1 MANLKRPKL
10 AAMLFATALC
20 IMPANGETIKYYN
33 NENPDDILNES
44 QFEIDSFWETA
55 TLTLF
60 QNWYNGS
67 YHYEDVVIPETF
79 EYGGTTYTITAIGE
93 NAFFSVHGD
102 YPDGDILTL
111 TIPETVTTI
120 GHHAFAQM
128 KTLEAIRLPQDLK
141 EIAPDTF
148 SGCISLEEINFPEG
162 LETVNEYA
170 CYYCTSLKS
179 VSFGSKIKNISQL
192 VFDNTCLQSISID
205 ATTPP
210 EIESGTLNSP
220 NITRNGLIK
229 VYIPAG
235 TKALYE
241 EAWKTELE
249 AIEFIESEGIPSGVA
264 MESAKT
270 LQIHSNNGELIAT
283 AADSE
288 IAIYSIS
295 GVKIAT
301 GKGSVRVSAPM
312 GVYIICSENN
322 AIKYIIG
329 GHHE

>member
-10 AAMLFATALC
+10 AAMLFAAALC
-20 IMPANGETIKYYN
+20 IMPANGETIEYYN
-33 NENPDDILNES
+33 NENPDDILNSS
-44 QFEIDSFWETA
+44 QFEIDSYLETA
-55 TLTLF
+55 TLTKF
-60 QNWYNGS
+60 QDWYYDEN
-67 YHYEDVVIPETF
+67 VVIPETF

-93 NAFFSVHGD
+93 EAFYSEYDD
-102 YPDGDILTL
+102 YDDILTL

-120 GHHAFAQM
+120 GVKAFSNL
-128 KTLEAIRLPQDLK
+128 KSLEVIRLPQALK

-148 SGCISLEEINFPEG
+148 LGCISLEEINFPEG
-162 LETVNEYA
+162 LETLNEFA
-170 CYYCTSLKS
+170 CCNCTSLKS
-179 VSFGSKIKNISQL
+179 ISFGSKIKHIQYQA
-192 VFDNTCLQSISID
+192 FDATCLQSISIN

-210 EIESGTLNSP
+210 ELDSNTLNTP

-322 AIKYIIG
+322 AIKYMIG

>member
-10 AAMLFATALC
+10 AAMLFAAALC
-20 IMPANGETIKYYN
+20 IMPANGETITYYN
-33 NENPDDILNES
+33 NENPDDILNSS
-44 QFEIDSFWETA
+44 QFEIDSYLETA
-55 TLTLF
+55 TLTKF
-60 QNWYNGS
+60 QDWYYDEN
-67 YHYEDVVIPETF
+67 VVIPETF
-79 EYGGTTYTITAIGE
+79 EYGGTTYTITAIGA
-93 NAFFSVHGD
+93 NAFFSEYDD
-102 YPDGDILTL
+102 YDDILTL
-111 TIPETVTTI
+111 TIPETVMTI
-120 GHHAFAQM
+120 GVKAFSNL
-128 KTLEAIRLPQDLK
+128 KSLEVIRLPQGLK
-141 EIAPDTF
+141 EIASDTF
-148 SGCISLEEINFPEG
+148 TNCISLEEINFPEG
-162 LETVNEYA
+162 LETLNEYA
-170 CYYCTSLKS
+170 CYNCTSLKS

>member
-10 AAMLFATALC
+10 AAMLFAAALC
-20 IMPANGETIKYYN
+20 IMPANGETITYYN
-33 NENPDDILNES
+33 NENPDDILNSS
-44 QFEIDSFWETA
+44 QFEIDSYLETA
-55 TLTLF
+55 TLTKF
-60 QNWYNGS
+60 QDWYYDEN
-67 YHYEDVVIPETF
+67 VVIPETF

-93 NAFFSVHGD
+93 EAFYSEYDD
-102 YPDGDILTL
+102 YDDILTL

-120 GHHAFAQM
+120 GVKAFSNL
-128 KTLEAIRLPQDLK
+128 KSLEVIRLPQDLK

-148 SGCISLEEINFPEG
+148 LGCISLEEINFPEG
-162 LETVNEYA
+162 LETLNEFA
-170 CYYCTSLKS
+170 CCNCTSLKS
-179 VSFGSKIKNISQL
+179 VSFGSKIKHIQYQA
-192 VFDNTCLQSISID
+192 FDATCLQSISIN

-210 EIESGTLNSP
+210 ELDSNTLNTP

-312 GVYIICSENN
+312 GVYIICSANN
-322 AIKYIIG
+322 VTKYM
-329 GHHE
+329 HR

>member
-1 MANLKRPKL
+1 M
-10 AAMLFATALC
+10 
-20 IMPANGETIKYYN
+20 
-33 NENPDDILNES
+33 
-44 QFEIDSFWETA
+44 
-55 TLTLF
+55 
-60 QNWYNGS
+60 
-67 YHYEDVVIPETF
+67 
-79 EYGGTTYTITAIGE
+79 
-93 NAFFSVHGD
+93 
-102 YPDGDILTL
+102 
-111 TIPETVTTI
+111 TTI
-120 GHHAFAQM
+120 GYHAFAQM
-128 KTLEAIRLPQDLK
+128 KTLEVIRLPQDLK

-148 SGCISLEEINFPEG
+148 LGCISLEEINFPEG
-162 LETVNEYA
+162 LETLNEFA
-170 CYYCTSLKS
+170 CCNCTSLKS
-179 VSFGSKIKNISQL
+179 VSFGSKIKHIQYQA
-192 VFDNTCLQSISID
+192 FDATCLQSISIN

-210 EIESGTLNSP
+210 ELDSNTLNTP

-322 AIKYIIG
+322 VTKYM
-329 GHHE
+329 HR

>member
-1 MANLKRPKL
+1 
-10 AAMLFATALC
+10 
-20 IMPANGETIKYYN
+20 
-33 NENPDDILNES
+33 
-44 QFEIDSFWETA
+44 
-55 TLTLF
+55 
-60 QNWYNGS
+60 
-67 YHYEDVVIPETF
+67 
-79 EYGGTTYTITAIGE
+79 
-93 NAFFSVHGD
+93 
-102 YPDGDILTL
+102 
-111 TIPETVTTI
+111 
-120 GHHAFAQM
+120 M

-162 LETVNEYA
+162 LETLNEYA
-170 CYYCTSLKS
+170 CYNCTSLKS
-179 VSFGSKIKNISQL
+179 VSFGSKIKNISYQ
-192 VFDNTCLQSISID
+192 VFDGTCLQSISID

-220 NITRNGLIK
+220 NITRTGLIK

-241 EAWKTELE
+241 EAWKKELN

-264 MESAKT
+264 TDSAKT
-270 LQIHSNNGELIAT
+270 LQIRSNSGELIAT
-283 AADSE
+283 AATDSE

>member
-1 MANLKRPKL
+1 MTNLKRPKL
-10 AAMLFATALC
+10 AAMLFAAVLC
-20 IMPANGETIKYYN
+20 SMPANGETITYYN
-33 NENPDDILNES
+33 NENPDDILNS
-44 QFEIDSFWETA
+44 SHFEIDSYLETA
-55 TLTLF
+55 TLTKF
-60 QNWYNGS
+60 QDWYYDEN
-67 YHYEDVVIPETF
+67 VVIPETF
-79 EYGGTTYTITAIGE
+79 EYGGTTYTITAIGA
-93 NAFFSVHGD
+93 NAFFSEYGD
-102 YPDGDILTL
+102 YDDILTL

-120 GHHAFAQM
+120 GVKAFSNL
-128 KTLEAIRLPQDLK
+128 KSLEVIRLPQDLK
-141 EIAPDTF
+141 EIASDTF
-148 SGCISLEEINFPEG
+148 TNCISLEEINFPEG
-162 LETVNEYA
+162 LETLNEFA
-170 CYYCTSLKS
+170 CCNCTSLKS
-179 VSFGSKIKNISQL
+179 ISFGSKIKHIQYQA
-192 VFDNTCLQSISID
+192 FDATCLQSISIN

-210 EIESGTLNSP
+210 ELDSNTLNTP

>member
-10 AAMLFATALC
+10 AAMLFAAALC
-20 IMPANGETIKYYN
+20 IMPANGETIEYYN
-33 NENPDDILNES
+33 PDKDDILNSS
-44 QFEIDSFWETA
+44 QFEIDSYLETA
-55 TLTLF
+55 TLTKF
-60 QNWYNGS
+60 QDWYYDEN
-67 YHYEDVVIPETF
+67 VVIPETF
-79 EYGGTTYTITAIGE
+79 EYDGTTYTITAIGA
-93 NAFFSVHGD
+93 NAFFSEYGD
-102 YPDGDILTL
+102 YDDILTL

-120 GHHAFAQM
+120 GDHAFAKM
-128 KTLEAIRLPQDLK
+128 KTLEVIRLPQGLK
-141 EIAPDTF
+141 EIASDTF
-148 SGCISLEEINFPEG
+148 TNCISLEEINFPEG

-179 VSFGSKIKNISQL
+179 VSFGSKIKDISHQ
-192 VFDNTCLQSISID
+192 VFDFTCLQSISID

-235 TKALYE
+235 TKTLYE

-270 LQIHSNNGELIAT
+270 LQIRSNSGELIAT

-312 GVYIICSENN
+312 GVYIICSANN
-322 AIKYIIG
+322 VTKYM
-329 GHHE
+329 HR

>member
-1 MANLKRPKL
+1 MTNLKRPKL
-10 AAMLFATALC
+10 AAMLFAAVLC
-20 IMPANGETIKYYN
+20 SMPANGETITYYN
-33 NENPDDILNES
+33 NENPDDILNS
-44 QFEIDSFWETA
+44 SHFEIDSYLETA
-55 TLTLF
+55 TLTKF
-60 QNWYNGS
+60 QDWYYDEN
-67 YHYEDVVIPETF
+67 VVIPETF
-79 EYGGTTYTITAIGE
+79 EYGGTTYTITAIGA
-93 NAFFSVHGD
+93 NAFFSEYGD
-102 YPDGDILTL
+102 YDDILTL

-120 GHHAFAQM
+120 GVKAFSNL
-128 KTLEAIRLPQDLK
+128 KSLEVIRLPQDLK
-141 EIAPDTF
+141 EIASDTF
-148 SGCISLEEINFPEG
+148 TNCISLEEINFPEG
-162 LETVNEYA
+162 LETLNEFA
-170 CYYCTSLKS
+170 CCNCTSLKS
-179 VSFGSKIKNISQL
+179 ISFGSKIKHIQYQA
-192 VFDNTCLQSISID
+192 FDATCLQSISIN

-210 EIESGTLNSP
+210 ELDSNTLNTP

-312 GVYIICSENN
+312 GVYIICSANN
-322 AIKYIIG
+322 VTKYM
-329 GHHE
+329 HR

>member
-10 AAMLFATALC
+10 AAMLFAAALC
-20 IMPANGETIKYYN
+20 PMSANGETITYYN
-33 NENPDDILNES
+33 NENPDDILNSS
-44 QFEIDSFWETA
+44 QFEIDSYLETA
-55 TLTLF
+55 TLTKF
-60 QNWYNGS
+60 QDWYYDEN
-67 YHYEDVVIPETF
+67 VVIPETF
-79 EYGGTTYTITAIGE
+79 EYDGTTYTITAIGA
-93 NAFFSVHGD
+93 NAFFSEYGD
-102 YPDGDILTL
+102 YDDILTL

-120 GHHAFAQM
+120 GDHAFAKM
-128 KTLEAIRLPQDLK
+128 KTLEVIRLPQGLK
-141 EIAPDTF
+141 EIASDTF
-148 SGCISLEEINFPEG
+148 TNCISLEEINFPEG
-162 LETVNEYA
+162 LETLNEFA
-170 CYYCTSLKS
+170 CCNCTSLKS
-179 VSFGSKIKNISQL
+179 ISFGSKIKHIQYQA
-192 VFDNTCLQSISID
+192 FDATCLQSISID

-210 EIESGTLNSP
+210 ELDSNTLNTP
-220 NITRNGLIK
+220 NITSTGLIK
-229 VYIPAG
+229 VHIPAG

-322 AIKYIIG
+322 VTKYM
-329 GHHE
+329 HR

>member
-10 AAMLFATALC
+10 AAMLFAAALC
-20 IMPANGETIKYYN
+20 IMPANGETIEYYN
-33 NENPDDILNES
+33 PDKDDILNSS
-44 QFEIDSFWETA
+44 QFEIDSYLETA
-55 TLTLF
+55 TLTKF
-60 QNWYNGS
+60 QDWYYDEN
-67 YHYEDVVIPETF
+67 VVIPETF
-79 EYGGTTYTITAIGE
+79 EYDGTTYTITAIGA
-93 NAFFSVHGD
+93 NAFFSEYGD
-102 YPDGDILTL
+102 YDDILTL

-120 GHHAFAQM
+120 GDHAFAKM
-128 KTLEAIRLPQDLK
+128 KTLEVIRLPQGLK
-141 EIAPDTF
+141 EIASDTF
-148 SGCISLEEINFPEG
+148 TNCISLEEINFPEG

-192 VFDNTCLQSISID
+192 VFDGTCLQSISID

-322 AIKYIIG
+322 VTKYM
-329 GHHE
+329 HR

>member
-10 AAMLFATALC
+10 AAMLFAAALC
-20 IMPANGETIKYYN
+20 IMPANGETITYYN
-33 NENPDDILNES
+33 NENPDDILNSS
-44 QFEIDSFWETA
+44 QFEIDSYLETA
-55 TLTLF
+55 TLTKF
-60 QNWYNGS
+60 QDWYYDEN
-67 YHYEDVVIPETF
+67 VVIPETF
-79 EYGGTTYTITAIGE
+79 EYDGTTYTITAIGA
-93 NAFFSVHGD
+93 NAFFSEYGD
-102 YPDGDILTL
+102 YDDILTL

-120 GHHAFAQM
+120 GDHAFAKM
-128 KTLEAIRLPQDLK
+128 KTLEVIRLPQGLK
-141 EIAPDTF
+141 EIASDTF
-148 SGCISLEEINFPEG
+148 TNCISLEEINFPEG
-162 LETVNEYA
+162 LETLNEFA
-170 CYYCTSLKS
+170 CCNCTSLKS
-179 VSFGSKIKNISQL
+179 VSFGSKIKNISYQ
-192 VFDNTCLQSISID
+192 VFDFTCLQSISID

-220 NITRNGLIK
+220 NITSTGLIK
-229 VYIPAG
+229 VHIPAG

-241 EAWKTELE
+241 EAWKTELD

-264 MESAKT
+264 TESAKT
-270 LQIHSNNGELIAT
+270 LQIRSNSGELIAT
-283 AADSE
+283 AADADSE

>member
-10 AAMLFATALC
+10 AAMLFAAALC
-20 IMPANGETIKYYN
+20 PMLANGETITYYN
-33 NENPDDILNES
+33 NENPDDILNSS
-44 QFEIDSFWETA
+44 QFEIDSYLETA
-55 TLTLF
+55 TLTKF
-60 QNWYNGS
+60 QDWYYDEN
-67 YHYEDVVIPETF
+67 VVIPETF
-79 EYGGTTYTITAIGE
+79 EYDGTTYTITAIGA
-93 NAFFSVHGD
+93 NAFFSGYGD
-102 YPDGDILTL
+102 YDDILTL

-120 GHHAFAQM
+120 GDHAFAKM
-128 KTLEAIRLPQDLK
+128 KTLEVIRLPQGLK
-141 EIAPDTF
+141 EIASDTF
-148 SGCISLEEINFPEG
+148 SNCISLEEINFPEG
-162 LETVNEYA
+162 LETLNEFA
-170 CYYCTSLKS
+170 CCNCTSLKS
-179 VSFGSKIKNISQL
+179 VSFGSKIKNISYQ
-192 VFDNTCLQSISID
+192 VFDFTCLQSISID

-210 EIESGTLNSP
+210 ELDSNTLNTP

-241 EAWKTELE
+241 EAWKTELD

-322 AIKYIIG
+322 AIKYM
-329 GHHE
+329 HR

>member
-10 AAMLFATALC
+10 AAMLFAAALC
-20 IMPANGETIKYYN
+20 PMLANGETITYYN
-33 NENPDDILNES
+33 NENPDDILNSS
-44 QFEIDSFWETA
+44 QFEIDSYLETA
-55 TLTLF
+55 TLTKF
-60 QNWYNGS
+60 QDWYYDEN
-67 YHYEDVVIPETF
+67 VVIPETF

-93 NAFFSVHGD
+93 EAFYSEYDD
-102 YPDGDILTL
+102 YDDILTL

-120 GHHAFAQM
+120 GVKAFSNLKA
-128 KTLEAIRLPQDLK
+128 LEAIRLPQELK

-148 SGCISLEEINFPEG
+148 SDCISLEEINFPEG
-162 LETVNEYA
+162 LETLNEYA
-170 CYYCTSLKS
+170 CYNCTSLKS
-179 VSFGSKIKNISQL
+179 VSFGSKIKNISYL
-192 VFDNTCLQSISID
+192 VFVRTCLQSISID

-220 NITRNGLIK
+220 NITRTELIK
-229 VYIPAG
+229 VHIPAG

-241 EAWKTELE
+241 EAWKTELN
-249 AIEFIESEGIPSGVA
+249 AIEFIESEGIPSGIA

-270 LQIHSNNGELIAT
+270 LQIRSNSGELIAT
-283 AADSE
+283 VADADSE

-322 AIKYIIG
+322 AIKYM
-329 GHHE
+329 HR

>member
-1 MANLKRPKL
+1 MTNLKRPKL
-10 AAMLFATALC
+10 AVMLFAAALC
-20 IMPANGETIKYYN
+20 PMLANGETITYYN
-33 NENPDDILNES
+33 NENPDDILNSS
-44 QFEIDSFWETA
+44 QFEIDSYLETA
-55 TLTLF
+55 TLTKF
-60 QNWYNGS
+60 QDWYYDEN
-67 YHYEDVVIPETF
+67 VVIPETF

-93 NAFFSVHGD
+93 EAFYSEYDD
-102 YPDGDILTL
+102 YDDILTL

-120 GHHAFAQM
+120 GVKAFSNL
-128 KTLEAIRLPQDLK
+128 KSLEVIRLPQDLK
-141 EIAPDTF
+141 EIASDTF
-148 SGCISLEEINFPEG
+148 TNCISLEEINFPEG
-162 LETVNEYA
+162 LETLNEYA
-170 CYYCTSLKS
+170 CYNCTSLKS

-312 GVYIICSENN
+312 GVYIICSANN

>member
-10 AAMLFATALC
+10 AAMLFAAALC
-20 IMPANGETIKYYN
+20 IMPANGETITYYN
-33 NENPDDILNES
+33 NENPDDILNSS
-44 QFEIDSFWETA
+44 QFEIDSYLETA
-55 TLTLF
+55 TLTKF
-60 QNWYNGS
+60 QDWYYDEN
-67 YHYEDVVIPETF
+67 VVIPETF

-93 NAFFSVHGD
+93 EAFYSENDD
-102 YPDGDILTL
+102 YDDILTL

-120 GHHAFAQM
+120 GVKAFSNLKA
-128 KTLEAIRLPQDLK
+128 LEAIRLPQELK

-148 SGCISLEEINFPEG
+148 FGCISLEEISFPEG

-179 VSFGSKIKNISQL
+179 VSFGSKIKNISHL

-220 NITRNGLIK
+220 NITRTELIK
-229 VYIPAG
+229 VHIPAG

-322 AIKYIIG
+322 VTKYM
-329 GHHE
+329 HR

>member
-10 AAMLFATALC
+10 AAMLFAAALC

-44 QFEIDSFWETA
+44 QFEIDSYLETA
-55 TLTLF
+55 TLTKF
-60 QNWYNGS
+60 QDWYYDEN
-67 YHYEDVVIPETF
+67 VVIPETF

-93 NAFFSVHGD
+93 EAFYSEYDD
-102 YPDGDILTL
+102 YDDILTL

-120 GHHAFAQM
+120 GVKAFSNL
-128 KTLEAIRLPQDLK
+128 KSLEVIRLPQDLK
-141 EIAPDTF
+141 EIASDTF
-148 SGCISLEEINFPEG
+148 TNCISLEEINFPEG
-162 LETVNEYA
+162 LETLNEYA
-170 CYYCTSLKS
+170 CYNCTSLKS
-179 VSFGSKIKNISQL
+179 VSFGSKIKNISYL

-220 NITRNGLIK
+220 NITRTELIK
-229 VYIPAG
+229 VHIPAG

-241 EAWKTELE
+241 EAWKTELN
-249 AIEFIESEGIPSGVA
+249 AIEFIESEGIPSGIA

-270 LQIHSNNGELIAT
+270 LQIRSNSGELIAT
-283 AADSE
+283 AADADSE

-322 AIKYIIG
+322 VTKYM
-329 GHHE
+329 HR

>member
-162 LETVNEYA
+162 LETLNEYA
-170 CYYCTSLKS
+170 CYNCTSLKS

-192 VFDNTCLQSISID
+192 VFDGTCLQSISID

-220 NITRNGLIK
+220 NITRTGLIK

-241 EAWKTELE
+241 EAWKKELN

-270 LQIHSNNGELIAT
+270 LQTRSNNGELIAT
-283 AADSE
+283 TATGSE

-295 GVKIAT
+295 GANIAT
-301 GKGSVRVSAPM
+301 GKGSIRVSAPM

-322 AIKYIIG
+322 VTKYM
-329 GHHE
+329 HR

>member
-1 MANLKRPKL
+1 MTNLKRPKL
-10 AAMLFATALC
+10 AAMLFAAALC
-20 IMPANGETIKYYN
+20 PMLANGETITYYN
-33 NENPDDILNES
+33 NENPDDILNSS
-44 QFEIDSFWETA
+44 QFEIDSYLETA
-55 TLTLF
+55 TLTKF
-60 QNWYNGS
+60 QDWYYDEN
-67 YHYEDVVIPETF
+67 VVIPETF
-79 EYGGTTYTITAIGE
+79 EYGGTTYTITAIGA
-93 NAFFSVHGD
+93 NAFFSEYGD
-102 YPDGDILTL
+102 YDDILTL

-120 GHHAFAQM
+120 GDHAFAKM
-128 KTLEAIRLPQDLK
+128 KTLEVIRLPQGLK
-141 EIAPDTF
+141 EIASDTF
-148 SGCISLEEINFPEG
+148 SNCISLEEISFPEG

-179 VSFGSKIKNISQL
+179 VSFGSKIKNISHL

-220 NITRNGLIK
+220 NITSTGLIK
-229 VYIPAG
+229 VHIPAG

-241 EAWKTELE
+241 EAWKTELD

-264 MESAKT
+264 TESAKT
-270 LQIHSNNGELIAT
+270 LQIRSNNGELIAT

-322 AIKYIIG
+322 VTKYM
-329 GHHE
+329 HR

>member
-10 AAMLFATALC
+10 AAMLFAAALC
-20 IMPANGETIKYYN
+20 PMLANGETITYYN
-33 NENPDDILNES
+33 NENPDDILNSS
-44 QFEIDSFWETA
+44 QFEIDSYLETA
-55 TLTLF
+55 TLTKF
-60 QNWYNGS
+60 QDWYYDEN
-67 YHYEDVVIPETF
+67 VVIPETF
-79 EYGGTTYTITAIGE
+79 EYDGTTYTITAIGE
-93 NAFFSVHGD
+93 EAFYSEYDD
-102 YPDGDILTL
+102 YDDILTL

-120 GHHAFAQM
+120 GVKAFSNL
-128 KTLEAIRLPQDLK
+128 KSLEVIRLPQALK

-148 SGCISLEEINFPEG
+148 LDCISLEEINFPEG
-162 LETVNEYA
+162 LETLNEFA
-170 CYYCTSLKS
+170 CYNCTSLKS
-179 VSFGSKIKNISQL
+179 ISFGSKIKNISYL

-220 NITRNGLIK
+220 NITRTELIK
-229 VYIPAG
+229 VHIPAG

-241 EAWKTELE
+241 EAWKTELN
-249 AIEFIESEGIPSGVA
+249 AIEFIESEGIPSGIA

-270 LQIHSNNGELIAT
+270 LQIRSNSGELIAT
-283 AADSE
+283 AADADSE

>member
-1 MANLKRPKL
+1 MANLKRPKF
-10 AAMLFATALC
+10 AAMLFAAALC
-20 IMPANGETIKYYN
+20 IMPANGETITYYN
-33 NENPDDILNES
+33 NENPDDILNSS
-44 QFEIDSFWETA
+44 QFEIDSYLETA
-55 TLTLF
+55 TLTKF
-60 QNWYNGS
+60 QDWYYDEN
-67 YHYEDVVIPETF
+67 VVIPETF
-79 EYGGTTYTITAIGE
+79 EYDGTTYTITAIGA
-93 NAFFSVHGD
+93 NAFFSEYGD
-102 YPDGDILTL
+102 YDDILTL

-120 GHHAFAQM
+120 GDHAFAQM
-128 KTLEAIRLPQDLK
+128 KTLEVIRLPQALK

-148 SGCISLEEINFPEG
+148 LGCISLEEINFPEG
-162 LETVNEYA
+162 LETLNEFA
-170 CYYCTSLKS
+170 CCNCTSLKS
-179 VSFGSKIKNISQL
+179 ISFGSKIKHIQYQA
-192 VFDNTCLQSISID
+192 FDATCLQSISIN

-210 EIESGTLNSP
+210 ELDSNTLNTP

-322 AIKYIIG
+322 VTKYM
-329 GHHE
+329 HR

>member
-10 AAMLFATALC
+10 AAMLFAAALC
-20 IMPANGETIKYYN
+20 IMPANGETITYYN
-33 NENPDDILNES
+33 NENPDDILNSS
-44 QFEIDSFWETA
+44 QFEIDSYLETA
-55 TLTLF
+55 TLTKF
-60 QNWYNGS
+60 QDWYYDEN
-67 YHYEDVVIPETF
+67 VVIPETF
-79 EYGGTTYTITAIGE
+79 EYGGTTYTITAIGA
-93 NAFFSVHGD
+93 NAFFSEYDD
-102 YPDGDILTL
+102 YDDILTL

-120 GHHAFAQM
+120 GVKAFSNL
-128 KTLEAIRLPQDLK
+128 KSLEVIRLPQDLK

-148 SGCISLEEINFPEG
+148 LGCISLEEINFPEG
-162 LETVNEYA
+162 LETLNEFA
-170 CYYCTSLKS
+170 CCNCTSLKS
-179 VSFGSKIKNISQL
+179 ISFGSKIKHIQYQA
-192 VFDNTCLQSISID
+192 FDATCLQSISIN

-210 EIESGTLNSP
+210 ELDSNTLNTP

-322 AIKYIIG
+322 VTKYM
-329 GHHE
+329 HR

>member
-10 AAMLFATALC
+10 AAMLFAAALC
-20 IMPANGETIKYYN
+20 IMPANGETITYYN
-33 NENPDDILNES
+33 NENPDDILNSS
-44 QFEIDSFWETA
+44 QFEIDSYLETA
-55 TLTLF
+55 TLTKF
-60 QNWYNGS
+60 QDWYYDEN
-67 YHYEDVVIPETF
+67 VVIPETF
-79 EYGGTTYTITAIGE
+79 EYDGTTYTITAIGA
-93 NAFFSVHGD
+93 NAFFSEYGD
-102 YPDGDILTL
+102 YDDILTL

-120 GHHAFAQM
+120 GDHAFAKM
-128 KTLEAIRLPQDLK
+128 KTLEVIRLPQGLK
-141 EIAPDTF
+141 EIASDTF
-148 SGCISLEEINFPEG
+148 TNCISLEEINFPEG
-162 LETVNEYA
+162 LETLNEYA
-170 CYYCTSLKS
+170 CYNCTSLKS

-241 EAWKTELE
+241 EAWKTELD

-312 GVYIICSENN
+312 GVYIICSANN
-322 AIKYIIG
+322 VTKYM
-329 GHHE
+329 HR

>member
-10 AAMLFATALC
+10 AVMLFAAALC
-20 IMPANGETIKYYN
+20 PMLANGETITYYN
-33 NENPDDILNES
+33 NENPDDILNSS
-44 QFEIDSFWETA
+44 QFEIDSYLETA
-55 TLTLF
+55 TLTKF
-60 QNWYNGS
+60 QDWYYDEN
-67 YHYEDVVIPETF
+67 VVIPETF

-93 NAFFSVHGD
+93 EAFYSKYDD
-102 YPDGDILTL
+102 YDDILTL

-120 GHHAFAQM
+120 GVKAFSNLKA
-128 KTLEAIRLPQDLK
+128 LEAIRLPQELK

-148 SGCISLEEINFPEG
+148 SDCISLEEINFPEG
-162 LETVNEYA
+162 LETLNEYA
-170 CYYCTSLKS
+170 CYNCTSLKS
-179 VSFGSKIKNISQL
+179 VSFGSKIKNISYL
-192 VFDNTCLQSISID
+192 VFDRTCLQSISID

-220 NITRNGLIK
+220 NITSTGLIK
-229 VYIPAG
+229 VHIPAG

-322 AIKYIIG
+322 VTKYM
-329 GHHE
+329 HR

>member
-1 MANLKRPKL
+1 MANLKRPKF
-10 AAMLFATALC
+10 AAMLFAAALC
-20 IMPANGETIKYYN
+20 IMPANGETITYYN
-33 NENPDDILNES
+33 NENPDDILNSS
-44 QFEIDSFWETA
+44 QFEIDSYLETA
-55 TLTLF
+55 TLTKF
-60 QNWYNGS
+60 QDWYYDEN
-67 YHYEDVVIPETF
+67 VVIPETF
-79 EYGGTTYTITAIGE
+79 EYDGTTYTITAIGA
-93 NAFFSVHGD
+93 NAFFSEYGD
-102 YPDGDILTL
+102 YDDILTL

-120 GHHAFAQM
+120 GDHAFAKM
-128 KTLEAIRLPQDLK
+128 KTLEVIRLPQGLK
-141 EIAPDTF
+141 EIASDTF
-148 SGCISLEEINFPEG
+148 SNCISLEEINFPEG
-162 LETVNEYA
+162 LETLNEFA
-170 CYYCTSLKS
+170 CCNCTSLKS
-179 VSFGSKIKNISQL
+179 ISFGSKIKHIQYQA
-192 VFDNTCLQSISID
+192 FDATCLQSISIN

-210 EIESGTLNSP
+210 ELDSNTLNTP

-322 AIKYIIG
+322 VTKYM
-329 GHHE
+329 HR

>member
-10 AAMLFATALC
+10 AAMLFAAALC
-20 IMPANGETIKYYN
+20 IMPANGETITYYN
-33 NENPDDILNES
+33 NENPDDILNSS
-44 QFEIDSFWETA
+44 QFEIDSYLETA
-55 TLTLF
+55 TLTKF
-60 QNWYNGS
+60 QDWYYDEN
-67 YHYEDVVIPETF
+67 VVIPETF
-79 EYGGTTYTITAIGE
+79 EYGGTTYTITAIGA
-93 NAFFSVHGD
+93 NAFFSEYDD
-102 YPDGDILTL
+102 YDDILTL

-120 GHHAFAQM
+120 GVKAFSNL
-128 KTLEAIRLPQDLK
+128 KSLEVIRLPQELK

-148 SGCISLEEINFPEG
+148 FGCISLEEISFPEG

-170 CYYCTSLKS
+170 CYNCTSLKS
-179 VSFGSKIKNISQL
+179 VSFGSKIKNISYQ
-192 VFDNTCLQSISID
+192 VFDRTCLQSISID

-241 EAWKTELE
+241 EAWKTELD

-283 AADSE
+283 AATDSE

-322 AIKYIIG
+322 VTKYM
-329 GHHE
+329 HR

>member
-10 AAMLFATALC
+10 AAMLFTAALC
-20 IMPANGETIKYYN
+20 IMPANGETITYYN
-33 NENPDDILNES
+33 NENPDDILNSS
-44 QFEIDSFWETA
+44 QFEIDSYLETA
-55 TLTLF
+55 TLTKF
-60 QNWYNGS
+60 QDWYYDEN
-67 YHYEDVVIPETF
+67 VVIPETF
-79 EYGGTTYTITAIGE
+79 EYGGTTYTITAIGA
-93 NAFFSVHGD
+93 NAFFSEYDD
-102 YPDGDILTL
+102 YDDILTL

-120 GHHAFAQM
+120 GVKAFSNL
-128 KTLEAIRLPQDLK
+128 KSLEVIRLPQDLK

-148 SGCISLEEINFPEG
+148 LGCISLEEINFPEG
-162 LETVNEYA
+162 LETLNEFA
-170 CYYCTSLKS
+170 CCNCTSLKS
-179 VSFGSKIKNISQL
+179 ISFGSKIKHIQYQA
-192 VFDNTCLQSISID
+192 FDATCLQSISIN

-210 EIESGTLNSP
+210 ELDSNTLNTP

-270 LQIHSNNGELIAT
+270 LQIRSNSGELIAT

>member
-10 AAMLFATALC
+10 AAMLFAAALC
-20 IMPANGETIKYYN
+20 IMPANGETIEYYN
-33 NENPDDILNES
+33 PDKDDILNES
-44 QFEIDSFWETA
+44 HFEIDSFWETA
-55 TLTLF
+55 TLTKF
-60 QNWYNGS
+60 QNWYDGPH
-67 YHYEDVVIPETF
+67 HYENVVIPETF
-79 EYGGTTYTITAIGE
+79 EYGGTTYTITAIGA
-93 NAFFSVHGD
+93 NAFFSEYGD

-120 GHHAFAQM
+120 GDHAFAKM
-128 KTLEAIRLPQDLK
+128 KTLEVIRLPQGLK
-141 EIAPDTF
+141 EIASDTF
-148 SGCISLEEINFPEG
+148 TNCISLEEINFPEG
-162 LETVNEYA
+162 LETLNEYA
-170 CYYCTSLKS
+170 CYNCTSLKS

-322 AIKYIIG
+322 AIKYM
-329 GHHE
+329 HR

>member
-10 AAMLFATALC
+10 AAMLFAAALC
-20 IMPANGETIKYYN
+20 IMPANGETITYYN
-33 NENPDDILNES
+33 NENPDDILNSS
-44 QFEIDSFWETA
+44 QFEIDSYLETA
-55 TLTLF
+55 TLTKF
-60 QNWYNGS
+60 QDWYYDEN
-67 YHYEDVVIPETF
+67 VVIPETF
-79 EYGGTTYTITAIGE
+79 EYDGTTYTITAIGA
-93 NAFFSVHGD
+93 NAFFSEYGD
-102 YPDGDILTL
+102 YDDILTL

-120 GHHAFAQM
+120 GDHAFAKM
-128 KTLEAIRLPQDLK
+128 KTLEVIRLPQGLK
-141 EIAPDTF
+141 EIASDTF
-148 SGCISLEEINFPEG
+148 TNCISLEEINFPEG
-162 LETVNEYA
+162 LETLNEYA
-170 CYYCTSLKS
+170 CYNCTSLKS

-220 NITRNGLIK
+220 NITSTGLIK

-322 AIKYIIG
+322 VTKYM
-329 GHHE
+329 HR

>member
-79 EYGGTTYTITAIGE
+79 EYGGTTYTITAIGA
-93 NAFFSVHGD
+93 NAFFSEYGD

-120 GHHAFAQM
+120 GDHAFAQM
-128 KTLEAIRLPQDLK
+128 ETLEVIRLPQGLK
-141 EIAPDTF
+141 EIASDTF
-148 SGCISLEEINFPEG
+148 SNCISLEEINFPEG
-162 LETVNEYA
+162 LETLNEFA
-170 CYYCTSLKS
+170 CCNCTSLKS
-179 VSFGSKIKNISQL
+179 VSFGSKIKHIQYQA
-192 VFDNTCLQSISID
+192 FDATCLQSISIN

-210 EIESGTLNSP
+210 ELDSNTLNTP

-241 EAWKTELE
+241 EAWKTELD

-264 MESAKT
+264 TDSAKT

-322 AIKYIIG
+322 VTKYM
-329 GHHE
+329 HR

>member
-33 NENPDDILNES
+33 NENPDDILNSS
-44 QFEIDSFWETA
+44 QFEIDSYLETA
-55 TLTLF
+55 TLTKF
-60 QNWYNGS
+60 QDWYYDEN
-67 YHYEDVVIPETF
+67 VVIPETF

-93 NAFFSVHGD
+93 EAFYSKYDD
-102 YPDGDILTL
+102 YDDILTL

-120 GHHAFAQM
+120 GVKAFSNLKA
-128 KTLEAIRLPQDLK
+128 LEAIRLPQELK

-148 SGCISLEEINFPEG
+148 SDCISLEEINFPEG
-162 LETVNEYA
+162 LETLNEYA
-170 CYYCTSLKS
+170 CYNCTSLKS
-179 VSFGSKIKNISQL
+179 VSFGSKIKNISYL
-192 VFDNTCLQSISID
+192 VFDRTCLQSISID

-220 NITRNGLIK
+220 NITSTGLIK
-229 VYIPAG
+229 VHIPAG

-322 AIKYIIG
+322 VTKYM
-329 GHHE
+329 HR

>member
-10 AAMLFATALC
+10 AAMLFAAALC
-20 IMPANGETIKYYN
+20 IMPANGETITYYN
-33 NENPDDILNES
+33 NENPDDILNSS
-44 QFEIDSFWETA
+44 QFEIDSYLETA
-55 TLTLF
+55 TLTKF
-60 QNWYNGS
+60 QDWYYDEN
-67 YHYEDVVIPETF
+67 VVIPETF
-79 EYGGTTYTITAIGE
+79 EYGGTTYTITAIGA
-93 NAFFSVHGD
+93 NAFFSEYDD
-102 YPDGDILTL
+102 YDDILTL

-120 GHHAFAQM
+120 GVKAFSNL
-128 KTLEAIRLPQDLK
+128 KSLEVIRLPQGLK
-141 EIAPDTF
+141 EIASDTF
-148 SGCISLEEINFPEG
+148 TNCISLEEINFPEG
-162 LETVNEYA
+162 LETLNEYA
-170 CYYCTSLKS
+170 CYNCTSLKS

-220 NITRNGLIK
+220 NITRTELIK
-229 VYIPAG
+229 VHIPAG

-241 EAWKTELE
+241 EAWKTELN
-249 AIEFIESEGIPSGVA
+249 AIEFIESEGIPSGIA

-322 AIKYIIG
+322 VTKYM
-329 GHHE
+329 HR

>member
-162 LETVNEYA
+162 LETLNEYA
-170 CYYCTSLKS
+170 CYNCTSLKS

-192 VFDNTCLQSISID
+192 VFDGTCLQSISID

-220 NITRNGLIK
+220 NITRTGLIK

-241 EAWKTELE
+241 EAWKKELN

-270 LQIHSNNGELIAT
+270 LQTRSNNGELIAT
-283 AADSE
+283 TADADSE

-322 AIKYIIG
+322 VTKYM
-329 GHHE
+329 HR

>member
-10 AAMLFATALC
+10 AAMLFAAALC
-20 IMPANGETIKYYN
+20 IMPANGETITYYN
-33 NENPDDILNES
+33 NENPDDILNSS
-44 QFEIDSFWETA
+44 QFEIDSYLETA
-55 TLTLF
+55 TLTKF
-60 QNWYNGS
+60 QDWYYDEN
-67 YHYEDVVIPETF
+67 VVIPETF
-79 EYGGTTYTITAIGE
+79 EYDGTTYTITAIGA
-93 NAFFSVHGD
+93 NAFFSEYGD
-102 YPDGDILTL
+102 YDDILTL

-120 GHHAFAQM
+120 GDHAFAKM
-128 KTLEAIRLPQDLK
+128 KTLEVIRLPQGLK
-141 EIAPDTF
+141 EIASDTF
-148 SGCISLEEINFPEG
+148 SNCISLEEINFPEG
-162 LETVNEYA
+162 LETLNEFA
-170 CYYCTSLKS
+170 CCNCTSLKS
-179 VSFGSKIKNISQL
+179 VSFGSKIKNISYQ
-192 VFDNTCLQSISID
+192 VFDFTCLQSISID

-220 NITRNGLIK
+220 NITSTGLIK
-229 VYIPAG
+229 VHIPAG

-241 EAWKTELE
+241 EAWKTELD

-264 MESAKT
+264 TESAKT
-270 LQIHSNNGELIAT
+270 LQIRSNSGELIAT

-322 AIKYIIG
+322 VTKYM
-329 GHHE
+329 HR

>member
-10 AAMLFATALC
+10 AAMLFAAALC
-20 IMPANGETIKYYN
+20 PMLANGETITYYN
-33 NENPDDILNES
+33 NENPDDILNSS
-44 QFEIDSFWETA
+44 QFEIDSYLETA
-55 TLTLF
+55 TLTKF
-60 QNWYNGS
+60 QNWYDGPH
-67 YHYEDVVIPETF
+67 HYENVVIPETF
-79 EYGGTTYTITAIGE
+79 EYGGTTYTITAIGA
-93 NAFFSVHGD
+93 NAFFSEYGD

-120 GHHAFAQM
+120 GDHAFAKM
-128 KTLEAIRLPQDLK
+128 KTLEVIRLPQGLK
-141 EIAPDTF
+141 EIASDTF
-148 SGCISLEEINFPEG
+148 TNCISLEEINFPEG
-162 LETVNEYA
+162 LETLNEYA
-170 CYYCTSLKS
+170 CYNCTSLKS

-322 AIKYIIG
+322 AIKYM
-329 GHHE
+329 HR

>member
-10 AAMLFATALC
+10 AAMLFAAALC
-20 IMPANGETIKYYN
+20 PMLANGETITYYN
-33 NENPDDILNES
+33 NENPDDILNSS
-44 QFEIDSFWETA
+44 QFEIDSYLETA
-55 TLTLF
+55 TLTKF
-60 QNWYNGS
+60 QDWYYDEN
-67 YHYEDVVIPETF
+67 VVIPETF
-79 EYGGTTYTITAIGE
+79 EYDGTTYTITAIGA
-93 NAFFSVHGD
+93 NAFFSEYGD
-102 YPDGDILTL
+102 YDDILTL

-120 GHHAFAQM
+120 GDHAFAKM
-128 KTLEAIRLPQDLK
+128 KTLEVIRLPQGLK
-141 EIAPDTF
+141 EIASDTF
-148 SGCISLEEINFPEG
+148 SNCISLEEINFPEG
-162 LETVNEYA
+162 LETLNEFA
-170 CYYCTSLKS
+170 CCNCTSLKS
-179 VSFGSKIKNISQL
+179 VSFGSKIKNISYQ
-192 VFDNTCLQSISID
+192 VFDFTCLQSISID

-210 EIESGTLNSP
+210 ELDSNTLNTP

-241 EAWKTELE
+241 EAWKTELD

-322 AIKYIIG
+322 VTKYM
-329 GHHE
+329 HR